1 MKFSNTEK
9 IKKLLVANLKISAE
23 VVANDSIQD
32 MILIET
38 GDLLSVANYLFT
50 DKSLLFDLLN
60 CISAIDNGPEAGTID
75 LIYTLS
81 SIPLDNSVHLKIVLD
96 RDIEK
101 QNQVYSVSQFWRT
114 ADWHEREI
122 FDFFG
127 IKFRNHPDLRRILLP
142 ADWEGHPLRKDY
154 TEQTEYHGIKV
165 KY

>member
-154 TEQTEYHGIKV
+154 IEQAEYHGIKV